1 MTIVD
6 EYSKRYPPS
15 ASSKRCEPALLLP
28 LSTIEFYLRIIK
40 ALGDPIPA
48 AIKYSESCKKKN
60 KWKNWFDDVGRRTKL
75 TTFKRK
81 IQTLLAKPHS
91 RNQSLHLS
99 FYGRT
104 ILDAD
109 NCRKNIIFPCLH

>member
-48 AIKYSESCKKKN
+48 AIKYSESCKKKKTSGKTGLMMSVEEQSLQLSKERFKHFSQN
-60 KWKNWFDDVGRRTKL
+60 HIQEINLFIFPSMEGPSWML
-75 TTFKRK
+75 TTAEK
-81 IQTLLAKPHS
+81 I
-91 RNQSLHLS
+91 
-99 FYGRT
+99 
-104 ILDAD
+104 
-109 NCRKNIIFPCLH
+109 